1 MSLIASL
8 AMGTWTGPAFA
19 GSLAARVTVNFDSF
33 GYADYGDLGS
43 KVITDQGF
51 TITASDFNWE
61 TFTSGTGFCNNSSA
75 GCVAMADTPAHAET
89 ITIQAV
95 NGDRFK
101 FTSFWIG
108 NHGAGGGVAK
118 VEGFRNGSPTPVA
131 TLNSGF
137 PANGDVSPVNA
148 VITLPTSFQDVD
160 KVVITSNSVVGFY
173 DVFDDFVFDPPVR
186 VPILSTSAATGITT
200 TAATLNGTAD
210 DNTATSTISFDYGT
224 TTAYGTNV
232 AATTGGTVT
241 AGTGATAAA
250 VNISGLTCAT
260 TYHFRIT
267 GTNSFGTANSPDATF
282 TTAGCPQTIT
292 FAQPATQSFGS
303 TPTLTAT
310 ATSGLTVA
318 FTSATTG
325 VCTITSGGA
334 LTFVTTGTCTIN
346 ANQAGNASF
355 AAAPQVQRSFTVAAV
370 VPGAPTIGT
379 ATAGNAQ
386 ASVTF
391 TAPAFTGGAAITS
404 YTVTANPGGATGT
417 GAASPIVVTGLTNG
431 TSYTFTV
438 TATNSVGTGSASSAS
453 NSATPIA
460 SQTITFAQPAT
471 QSFGS
476 TPTLTATATSGL
488 TVAFTSATTGVC
500 TITSGGAL
508 TFVTTGTCTINADQA
523 GNGAFSA
530 APQVQRSFTVA
541 AVLPGAPTIGTA
553 TAGNAQASVTF
564 TAPAFTGGAAITSY
578 TVTANPG
585 GATGTGAA
593 SPIVVTGLTNGSSY
607 TFTVTATNSAG
618 TGSASSA
625 SNSATPIASQTISFV
640 NPGTQSFGTT
650 PTLTATATSGLT
662 VAFTS
667 ATTGVCTITS
677 GGALTFVTTGTCTI
691 NADQAGNGAFSAAPQ
706 VQRSFTVA
714 AVVPGAPTIGTAT
727 AGNAQASVTFTA
739 PAFTGGA
746 AITSYTVTANPGGAT
761 GTGAASPIVVTGL
774 TNGTSYTFTVTAT
787 NSAGTG
793 AASAASNAVTPI
805 TGQTITFAQPATQSF
820 GTTPTLTA
828 TATSGLTVTFTSA
841 TASVCTITSG
851 GALTFVTTGTCTI
864 NADQAGNG
872 AFTAAPQVQRSFTV
886 AAVVPGAPTIGTAT
900 AGSNQASVAFT
911 APASNGGAAIT
922 SYTVTAT
929 PGGATATGAA
939 SPIAVTGLA
948 NGTSYT
954 FTVKATNSVGTG
966 ANSAASNAVIPFAS
980 TPQTIT
986 FGPVGTVRIS
996 SPTVNL
1002 VVSASSGLP
1011 VTLASSTPTV
1021 CSVSGT
1027 VVTALT
1033 VGTCTIQA
1041 TQSGSTNFASASQS
1055 LSFDVLPGVPDAP
1068 KLSACTGGN
1077 HTAVCT
1083 FTPAAA
1089 NGAPAATSFTLSCQ
1103 LGSATPLQVS
1113 GAASPLTVIGLTNG
1127 QIYQCSVSATNVN
1140 GKSVDSNAVSAA
1152 PFSKLATGAGV
1163 DINGDG
1169 KAEILLRAAGTSSIA
1184 TLNANN
1190 RLDFKPVNSP
1200 GPEWRV
1206 LGTGDF
1212 RGTHRSDLLIQNIAT
1227 GAVHIW
1233 FNFEGP
1239 LDTNFFVRTVKPNW
1253 TVEAVTDLDG
1263 DGKSDIVW
1271 RYINPVP
1278 GDNDSGVVFVWFMDG
1293 ATILDIKSRGG
1304 APATWN
1310 LVGAT
1315 DLDGDGKADLIWE
1328 SPTGQARA
1336 LVGTEQRSFVNKVLG
1351 NAPTGYNQLKAT
1363 DFDGDGFGDL
1373 LFRSAAGK
1381 VKLWR
1386 MNGTTVLAEIDLPD
1400 TDPTWTFYAATDLN
1414 GDGTSDIVW
1423 KKADGTLVLWLMSAT
1438 SPGSPT
1444 IVDPAGTAPTGYNVV
1459 E

>member
-438 TATNSVGTGSASSAS
+438 TATNSV
-453 NSATPIA
+453 
-460 SQTITFAQPAT
+460 
-471 QSFGS
+471 
-476 TPTLTATATSGL
+476 
-488 TVAFTSATTGVC
+488 
-500 TITSGGAL
+500 
-508 TFVTTGTCTINADQA
+508 
-523 GNGAFSA
+523 
-530 APQVQRSFTVA
+530 
-541 AVLPGAPTIGTA
+541 
-553 TAGNAQASVTF
+553 
-564 TAPAFTGGAAITSY
+564 
-578 TVTANPG
+578 
-585 GATGTGAA
+585 
-593 SPIVVTGLTNGSSY
+593 
-607 TFTVTATNSAG
+607 G